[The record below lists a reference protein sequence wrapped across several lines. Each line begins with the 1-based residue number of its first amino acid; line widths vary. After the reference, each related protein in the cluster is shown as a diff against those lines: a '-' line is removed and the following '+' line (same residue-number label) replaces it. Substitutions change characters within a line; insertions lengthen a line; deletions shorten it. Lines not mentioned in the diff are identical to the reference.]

1 MRKQSALFWGTLI
14 GVLVFV
20 QSQSFS
26 QEEPYEVPAPVRH
39 TIVSEFVDQTFE
51 IHIQL
56 PVRLKDGSERFPVL
70 YLTDCVSAMLF
81 DDITALM
88 QTGGDVPRFIMV
100 GIGYPAV
107 NWMGGMQ
114 LRARDLTPTEFET
127 PQLSVPWP
135 VPGVE
140 KVKQGKKT
148 GGAAEFLQF
157 IREELMPFID
167 DNYPTIPE
175 DKGYFGDS
183 LGGLFGLYVMFNQ
196 PDTFN
201 RYIIGSPSAWWDKEV
216 ILKQAKKFAAS
227 GKPLNARVFIAVGAL
242 EEQGAMGAQYRMVT
256 NVYRL
261 ETLLRTAN
269 IEGLR
274 LSTYTFPGETHTSV
288 VAMNYIRGLQAVYD
302 KPAMPFLQEALMKKA
317 KKPGAKNKEK

>member
-1 MRKQSALFWGTLI
+1 MVMIAVMLM
-14 GVLVFV
+14 LVP
-20 QSQSFS
+20 QQSFS
-26 QEEPYEVPAPVRH
+26 QDEPYEVPAPEKH
-39 TIVSEFVDQTFE
+39 TIKSKFVDQTFE
-51 IHIQL
+51 IHVQL
-56 PVRLKDGSERFPVL
+56 PLRLKDGSERFPVL
-70 YLTDCVSAMLF
+70 YLTDCVSTMLF

-88 QTGGDVPRFIMV
+88 QMGGDVPRFIMV
-100 GIGYPAV
+100 GIGYPAE

-114 LRARDLTPTEFET
+114 LRGRDMTPTEFT
-127 PQLSVPWP
+127 VPQWAMPWP
-135 VPGVE
+135 VPGIL
-140 KVKQGKKT
+140 KVKEGKKT

-167 DNYPTIPE
+167 AKYPTISD

-216 ILKQAKKFAAS
+216 ILKQAKKFIGS

-242 EEQGAMGAQYRMVT
+242 EEVGAMGAQYRMVT
-256 NVYRL
+256 NVYRIEKMLL
-261 ETLLRTAN
+261 EAN
-269 IEGLR
+269 LEGLR
-274 LSTYTFPGETHTSV
+274 LSTYTFPDESHTSV

-302 KPAMPFLQEALMKKA
+302 KPAMPFLQEAMMKKA
-317 KKPGAKNKEK
+317 KKAKAKDKSN